1 MTWIT
6 RPLMSFVLIVATMGT
21 AFAAPLLIRDSRVTD
36 LSTTPVLGRGYS
48 MSTNTYQSSCLSDVV
63 VTEPSYD
70 FDYSFISV
78 EKSKE
83 SMEKLKNEMSGS
95 FSYFWVSGEVN
106 ASVENSTKRKKTSH
120 HVLVTLNVNSYY
132 ASVDEASTS
141 LSDSAT
147 ALLNNQDLPGFFSA
161 CGPYY
166 IRGITRNAQ
175 FVSIFAYETES
186 TERDTKF
193 EFDLKMHIRGFLG
206 MGGGDYHVHSQ
217 GEFSNKASQKS
228 LTITSRGWGLG
239 KNEDASL
246 ISYDLETFKEAVKQ
260 AFISMQNPLT
270 GRVESIEVVPWVENT
285 GFQSLVNMRGT
296 DVVSGK
302 EVPLYEKKDILN
314 FNAEFLSEVERAG
327 RNRLAMFYKA
337 KVCKNSIGSKWYDQG
352 KLSSADAKLVLRNN
366 RLMQPGITLG
376 DLDKLL
382 ESRQITAL
390 WVDYE
395 KFMYKDANSAT
406 SCLTELLKDPAVE
419 DAKKSG
425 TSASKDQGALLKSAE
440 SGGTG
445 RGLYLK
451 RFTSISQCQSLQKSF
466 AAQLP
471 EKIEDYCMP
480 ETL

>member
-1 MTWIT
+1 
-6 RPLMSFVLIVATMGT
+6 MSWKSRHLLSLCIMFST
-21 AFAAPLLIRDSRVTD
+21 AGSALAGPVLIRDSRVTD

-70 FDYSFISV
+70 FDYSFISI

-83 SMEKLKNEMSGS
+83 SMAKLKNQMSGS

-106 ASVENSTKRKKTSH
+106 TSVENSTQRKKTSH
-120 HVLVTLNVNSYY
+120 HVLVTLNVNTYY

-141 LSDSAT
+141 LSESAT

-175 FVSIFAYETES
+175 FVSVFTYETES
-186 TERDTKF
+186 SKQDTKF
-193 EFDLKMHIRGFLG
+193 EFDLKMHVTGFLG

-217 GEFSNKASQKS
+217 GEFSNQASQKS

-270 GRVESIEVVPWVENT
+270 GRIKSIEVVPWVENT
-285 GFQSLVNMRGT
+285 GFQSLVNMRGN
-296 DVVSGK
+296 DVISGK

-314 FNAEFLSEVERAG
+314 FNAEFLAEVERAG
-327 RNRLAMFYKA
+327 RNRLAMYYKA

-352 KLSSADAKLVLRNN
+352 KLPSTDAAMVLRNN
-366 RLMQPGITLG
+366 RLMQAGITLG
-376 DLDKLL
+376 ALDKLL
-382 ESRQITAL
+382 DPKQITSL

-395 KFMYKDANSAT
+395 KFMYKDPNSAT

-419 DAKKSG
+419 AAKKSG
-425 TSASKDQGALLKSAE
+425 QTDKKRADVLKSAQ
-440 SGGTG
+440 SGGNG
-445 RGLYLK
+445 RGLYLN
-451 RFTSISQCQSLQKSF
+451 RFTNISQCQNLQKSF

-471 EKIEDYCMP
+471 EKIEDHCMP